1 VTQRITTLLAGLSI
15 VLFSAFAVAAT
26 LDDEIR
32 DRLSPAGS
40 VCVVGDDCAAG
51 LAVAGGPGGPR
62 DAESVYG
69 TFCVA
74 CHATGVSES
83 PILGN
88 AEQWAP
94 RIAKGLDVLYS
105 SAINGFNNVMP
116 ARGTC
121 VDCSDDEI
129 RAVVDY
135 MVEQSQ

>member
-1 VTQRITTLLAGLSI
+1 MTQRIATLLAGISI
-15 VLFSAFAVAAT
+15 VLCSAVTVAAT

-32 DRLSPAGS
+32 ARLSPAGT
-40 VCVVGDDCAAG
+40 VCVVGDECAAG
-51 LAVAGGPGGPR
+51 LAVAGGPSGPR
-62 DAESVYG
+62 DAETVYQ
-69 TFCVA
+69 TFCIA

-88 AEQWAP
+88 VEQWAP
-94 RIAKGLDVLYS
+94 RIAKGMDTLYD

-135 MVEQSQ
+135 MVDQSQ